1 VTRDRKRM
9 GAIVGDSLLSVAA
22 AGGVVCILAIIA
34 AVGFNISLVMFATG
48 SMAPTI
54 PAGSLAVVKEIA
66 AADIRPGDV
75 ITVDRVGALPI
86 THRVTAIAPVS
97 DYARAV
103 SMRGDDNPV
112 DDPRPYILTRARIVL
127 FSVPGLAQPLTA
139 LSQPAVMGATVISVA
154 TLVTWAFWP
163 RTNEFRI
170 PKHRAAR
177 TR

>member
-1 VTRDRKRM
+1 M
-9 GAIVGDSLLSVAA
+9 GTFVGEALLSIAA
-22 AGGVVCILAIIA
+22 AGGVVCILALIA

-54 PAGSLAVVKEIA
+54 PAGSLAIVKELA
-66 AADIRPGDV
+66 AADIRAGDV
-75 ITVDRVGALPI
+75 VTVDRVGALPI

-97 DYARAV
+97 DKARAI
-103 SMRGDDNPV
+103 SMRGDANPV
-112 DDPRPYILTRARIVL
+112 DDPKPYILTRARIVL
-127 FSVPGLAQPLTA
+127 FSVPGLAQPLVV
-139 LSQPAVMGATVISVA
+139 LSQPAVMGGTVISVA

-163 RTNEFRI
+163 RMNELRI